1 MLIRHKISIDVYNVI
16 HQKLCMKKQNINL
29 YLASPRGFCAGV
41 DRAVKIV
48 EETIKKFGSPVYVRH
63 EIVHNKDVVNSLA
76 KIGAVFVEEVNEAPV
91 DRPIIFSA
99 HGVAK
104 SVINEANQRKMIS
117 IDATCPLVT
126 KVHNE
131 TVRHYNLGRHILLV
145 GHKNHPE
152 VTGTMGQVP
161 KEFVTLIET
170 EEDALNVKVLET
182 NKIAYATQTT
192 LSLDDTAAILKILKL
207 RFPDIKG
214 PNSEDIC
221 YATTNRQT
229 AVKSMAKLCDIILVI
244 GAKNSSNS
252 LRLVEV
258 AIAHGVKVAKLIPD
272 IETLEEFLNTFE
284 AHTAPNIGLTAG
296 ASAPETLVQV
306 LISKLKKN
314 FEVNLLDHE
323 VTKENVKFNLPKML
337 R

>member
-1 MLIRHKISIDVYNVI
+1 
-16 HQKLCMKKQNINL
+16 MKKQNINL

-76 KIGAVFVEEVNEAPV
+76 KIGAVFVEEVHEAPK

-99 HGVAK
+99 HGVPK
-104 SVINEANQRKMIS
+104 SVVNEAKQREMIS

-131 TVRHYNLGRHILLV
+131 TIRHYNLGRHILLV
-145 GHKNHPE
+145 GHRNHPE
-152 VTGTMGQVP
+152 VIGTMGQVP
-161 KEFVTLIET
+161 NEFVSLIET
-170 EEDALNVKVLET
+170 IDDAINIKVKNTEKL
-182 NKIAYATQTT
+182 AYATQTT
-192 LSLDDTAAILKILKL
+192 LSLDDTKEILTVLIK
-207 RFPDIKG
+207 RFPSIKG

-221 YATTNRQT
+221 YATTNRQQ
-229 AVKSMAKLCDIILVI
+229 AVKSMAKLCDTILVI
-244 GAKNSSNS
+244 GAQNSSNS

-258 AIAHGVKVAKLIPD
+258 ALGHGVKTAQLIPD
-272 IETLEEFLNTFE
+272 EYTLDKFLESFNPSLT
-284 AHTAPNIGLTAG
+284 PNLGLTAG

-306 LISKLKKN
+306 LISKLKKD
-314 FEVNLLDHE
+314 FEVNLVDHT
-323 VTKENVKFNLPKML
+323 VTKENITFNLPKIL

>member
-1 MLIRHKISIDVYNVI
+1 
-16 HQKLCMKKQNINL
+16 MKKQNINL

-76 KIGAVFVEEVNEAPV
+76 KIGAVFVEEVHEAPK

-99 HGVAK
+99 HGVPK
-104 SVINEANQRKMIS
+104 SVVNEAKQREMIS

-131 TVRHYNLGRHILLV
+131 TIRHYNLGRHILLV
-145 GHKNHPE
+145 GHRNHPE
-152 VTGTMGQVP
+152 VIGTMGQVP
-161 KEFVTLIET
+161 NEFVSLIET
-170 EEDALNVKVLET
+170 IDDAMNIKVKNTEKL
-182 NKIAYATQTT
+182 AYATQTT
-192 LSLDDTAAILKILKL
+192 LSLDDTKEILTVLKK
-207 RFPDIKG
+207 RFPSIKG

-221 YATTNRQT
+221 YATTNRQQ
-229 AVKSMAKLCDIILVI
+229 AVKSMAKLCDTILVI
-244 GAKNSSNS
+244 GAQNSSNS

-258 AIAHGVKVAKLIPD
+258 ALGHGVKTAQLIPD
-272 IETLEEFLNTFE
+272 EYTLNKFLESFNPSLT
-284 AHTAPNIGLTAG
+284 PNLGLTAG

-306 LISKLKKN
+306 LISKLKKD
-314 FEVNLLDHE
+314 FEVNLVDHT
-323 VTKENVKFNLPKML
+323 VTKENITFNLPKIL

>member
-1 MLIRHKISIDVYNVI
+1 
-16 HQKLCMKKQNINL
+16 MKKQNINL

-152 VTGTMGQVP
+152 DTGTMGQVP

-170 EEDALNVKVLET
+170 EDDALNVKVSET

>member
-1 MLIRHKISIDVYNVI
+1 
-16 HQKLCMKKQNINL
+16 MKKQNINL

-170 EEDALNVKVLET
+170 EEDALNVKVSET
-182 NKIAYATQTT
+182 KKIAYATQTT

-272 IETLEEFLNTFE
+272 IETLEEFLNTFQ

>member
-1 MLIRHKISIDVYNVI
+1 
-16 HQKLCMKKQNINL
+16 MKKQNINL

-48 EETIKKFGSPVYVRH
+48 EESIKKFGAPIYVRH
-63 EIVHNKDVVNSLA
+63 EIVHNKDVVNSLER
-76 KIGAVFVEEVNEAPV
+76 IGAVFVDEVNQAPK

-104 SVINEANQRKMIS
+104 SVVIEAQKRKMIA

-131 TVRHYNLGRHILLV
+131 AIKHYNLGRHILLV

-161 KEFVTLIET
+161 EENVSLIENI
-170 EEDALNVKVLET
+170 EDAKLINVENPDKL
-182 NKIAYATQTT
+182 AYATQTT
-192 LSLDDTAAILKILKL
+192 LSLDDTREIIQVLKE
-207 RFPDIKG
+207 RFPLIKG

-221 YATTNRQT
+221 YATTNRQQ
-229 AVKSMAKLCDIILVI
+229 AVKSMAEFCDTILVI

-258 AIAHGVKVAKLIPD
+258 ALNHGVKTSHLIPD
-272 IETLEEFLNTFE
+272 EHTLDQFLESFNPTLS
-284 AHTAPNIGLTAG
+284 PNLGLTAG

-306 LISKLKKN
+306 LISKLKKD
-314 FEVNLLDHE
+314 FEVNLVDHE
-323 VTKENVKFNLPKML
+323 VTKENITFNLPKIL

>member
-1 MLIRHKISIDVYNVI
+1 
-16 HQKLCMKKQNINL
+16 MKKQNINL

-63 EIVHNKDVVNSLA
+63 EIVHNQDVVNSLA

-170 EEDALNVKVLET
+170 EEDALNVKVSET

-284 AHTAPNIGLTAG
+284 AHTTPNIGLTAG

>member
-1 MLIRHKISIDVYNVI
+1 
-16 HQKLCMKKQNINL
+16 MKKQNINL

-76 KIGAVFVEEVNEAPV
+76 KIGAVFVDEVHEAPK

-104 SVINEANQRKMIS
+104 SVVNEANKRKMIS

-131 TVRHYNLGRHILLV
+131 TIRHYNLGRHILLV

-152 VTGTMGQVP
+152 VIGTMGQVP
-161 KEFVTLIET
+161 SEFVTLIET
-170 EEDALNVKVLET
+170 VDDAKNINVKNSEKL
-182 NKIAYATQTT
+182 AYATQTT
-192 LSLDDTAAILKILKL
+192 LSLDDTREILTVLKK
-207 RFPDIKG
+207 RFPSIKG

-221 YATTNRQT
+221 YATTNRQQ
-229 AVKSMAKLCDIILVI
+229 AVKSMANLCDTILVI
-244 GAKNSSNS
+244 GAENSSNS

-258 AIAHGVKVAKLIPD
+258 ALSHGVKKAQLIPD
-272 IETLEEFLNTFE
+272 EYRLDQFLEGFDPSIT
-284 AHTAPNIGLTAG
+284 PNLGLTAG

-306 LISKLKKN
+306 LISKLKKD
-314 FEVNLLDHE
+314 FDVNLIDHA
-323 VTKENVKFNLPKML
+323 VTKENITFNLPKVL

>member
-1 MLIRHKISIDVYNVI
+1 
-16 HQKLCMKKQNINL
+16 MKKQNINL

-170 EEDALNVKVLET
+170 EDDALNVKVSET
-182 NKIAYATQTT
+182 KKIAYATQTT

>member
-1 MLIRHKISIDVYNVI
+1 
-16 HQKLCMKKQNINL
+16 MKKQNINL

-76 KIGAVFVEEVNEAPV
+76 KIGAVFVDEVHEAPK

-104 SVINEANQRKMIS
+104 SVVNEANERKMIS

-131 TVRHYNLGRHILLV
+131 TIRHYNLGRHILLV

-152 VTGTMGQVP
+152 VVGTMGQVP
-161 KEFVTLIET
+161 GKFVSLIET
-170 EEDALNVKVLET
+170 VDDARKINVKNSEKL
-182 NKIAYATQTT
+182 AYATQTT
-192 LSLDDTAAILKILKL
+192 LSLDDTREILTVLKR
-207 RFPDIKG
+207 RFPSIKG

-221 YATTNRQT
+221 YATTNRQQ
-229 AVKSMAKLCDIILVI
+229 AVKSMANLCDTILVI
-244 GAKNSSNS
+244 GAENSSNS

-258 AIAHGVKVAKLIPD
+258 ALSHGVKKAQLIPD
-272 IETLEEFLNTFE
+272 EYRLDQFLESFNPSIT
-284 AHTAPNIGLTAG
+284 PNLGLTAG

-306 LISKLKKN
+306 LISKLKKD
-314 FEVNLLDHE
+314 FDVNLIDHA
-323 VTKENVKFNLPKML
+323 VTQENITFNLPKIL

>member
-1 MLIRHKISIDVYNVI
+1 
-16 HQKLCMKKQNINL
+16 MKKQNINL

-161 KEFVTLIET
+161 NEFVTLIET
-170 EEDALNVKVLET
+170 EEDALNVKVSET
-182 NKIAYATQTT
+182 QKIAYATQTT
-192 LSLDDTAAILKILKL
+192 LSLDDTATILKILKS

-284 AHTAPNIGLTAG
+284 AHTTPNIGLTAG

>member
-1 MLIRHKISIDVYNVI
+1 
-16 HQKLCMKKQNINL
+16 MKKQNINL

-48 EETIKKFGSPVYVRH
+48 EETIKKYGSPVYVRH

-76 KIGAVFVEEVNEAPV
+76 NIGAIFVDEVHEAPV

-99 HGVAK
+99 HGVPK
-104 SVINEANQRKMIS
+104 SVVKEAKDRKMVS

-152 VTGTMGQVP
+152 VIGTMGQVP
-161 KEFVTLIET
+161 PDSISLIET
-170 EEDALNVKVLET
+170 EDDAMNVQVSNPDNL
-182 NKIAYATQTT
+182 AYATQTT
-192 LSLDDTAAILKILKL
+192 LSLDDTAVILKILKN
-207 RFPDIKG
+207 RFSNIKG

-221 YATTNRQT
+221 YATTNRQH
-229 AVKSMAKLCDIILVI
+229 AVKSMAKVCDCILVI
-244 GAKNSSNS
+244 GAENSSNS

-258 AIAHGVKVAKLIPD
+258 ALANGVKIAKLIPD
-272 IETLEEFLNTFE
+272 ETTLDQFLNTLDALE
-284 AHTAPNIGLTAG
+284 SPNIGLTAG

-306 LISKLKKN
+306 LISKLKKD
-314 FEVNLLDHE
+314 FQVNLIDHE
-323 VTKENVKFNLPKML
+323 VTKENVTFNLPKIL

>member
-1 MLIRHKISIDVYNVI
+1 
-16 HQKLCMKKQNINL
+16 MKKQNINL

-48 EETIKKFGSPVYVRH
+48 EETIKKYGSPVYVRH

-76 KIGAVFVEEVNEAPV
+76 KIGAVFVEEVHEAPV

-104 SVINEANQRKMIS
+104 SVVKEANNRKMIS

-152 VTGTMGQVP
+152 VIGTMGQVP
-161 KEFVTLIET
+161 SDSVSLIET
-170 EEDALNVKVLET
+170 EDDAMNVQVSDPDKL
-182 NKIAYATQTT
+182 AFATQTT
-192 LSLDDTAAILKILKL
+192 LSLDDTSAILKILKS
-207 RFPDIKG
+207 RFSNIKG
-214 PNSEDIC
+214 PSSEDIC
-221 YATTNRQT
+221 YATTNRQH
-229 AVKSMAKLCDIILVI
+229 AVKSMAKLCDSILVI
-244 GAKNSSNS
+244 GAENSSNS

-258 AIAHGVKVAKLIPD
+258 ALANGVKTAKLIPD
-272 IETLEEFLNTFE
+272 EKTLDEFLSRLDALE
-284 AHTAPNIGLTAG
+284 SPNIGLTAG

-306 LISKLKKN
+306 LISKLKKD
-314 FEVNLLDHE
+314 FHVNLIEHE
-323 VTKENVKFNLPKML
+323 VTKENVTFNLPKIL

>member
-1 MLIRHKISIDVYNVI
+1 
-16 HQKLCMKKQNINL
+16 MKKQNINL

-76 KIGAVFVEEVNEAPV
+76 KIGAVFVEEVDEAPV

-170 EEDALNVKVLET
+170 EEDALNVKVSET

-284 AHTAPNIGLTAG
+284 AHTTPNIGLTAG

>member
-1 MLIRHKISIDVYNVI
+1 
-16 HQKLCMKKQNINL
+16 MKKQNINL

-76 KIGAVFVEEVNEAPV
+76 KIGAVFVDEVHEAPT

-104 SVINEANQRKMIS
+104 SVVNEANKRKMIS

-131 TVRHYNLGRHILLV
+131 TIRHYNLGRHILLV

-152 VTGTMGQVP
+152 VIGTMGQVP
-161 KEFVTLIET
+161 SEFVSLIET
-170 EEDALNVKVLET
+170 VDDARIINVKNSEKL
-182 NKIAYATQTT
+182 AYATQTT
-192 LSLDDTAAILKILKL
+192 LSLDDTREILTVLKK
-207 RFPDIKG
+207 RFPSIKG

-221 YATTNRQT
+221 YATTNRQQ
-229 AVKSMAKLCDIILVI
+229 AVKSMANLCDTILVI
-244 GAKNSSNS
+244 GAENSSNS

-258 AIAHGVKVAKLIPD
+258 ALSHGVKKAQLIPD
-272 IETLEEFLNTFE
+272 EYRLDQFLEGFNPSIT
-284 AHTAPNIGLTAG
+284 PNLGLTAG

-306 LISKLKKN
+306 LISKLKKD
-314 FEVNLLDHE
+314 FDVNLIDHT
-323 VTKENVKFNLPKML
+323 VTKENITFNLPKIL

>member
-1 MLIRHKISIDVYNVI
+1 MNVI
-16 HQKLCMKKQNINL
+16 YQKLIMNKQNINL

-48 EETIKKFGSPVYVRH
+48 EQTIKQFGAPVYVRH

-76 KIGAVFVEEVNEAPV
+76 KIGAIFVDDVSEAPNN
-91 DRPIIFSA
+91 RPIIFSA

-104 SVINEANQRKMIS
+104 SVVQEAEERNMVS

-131 TVRHYNLGRHILLV
+131 TIRHYNLGRHVLLI
-145 GHKNHPE
+145 GHRNHPE
-152 VTGTMGQVP
+152 VEGTMGQVP
-161 KEFVTLIET
+161 ESSITLIET
-170 EEDALNVKVLET
+170 EDDALNVDVSEP
-182 NKIAYATQTT
+182 NKLAFATQTT
-192 LSLDDTAAILKILKL
+192 LSLDDTAKILKIIKL
-207 RFPDIKG
+207 RFPNIKG

-221 YATTNRQT
+221 YATTNRQK

-258 AIAHGVKVAKLIPD
+258 AQANGVKTAHLID
-272 IETLEEFLNTFE
+272 NEDTLNKFLDEFDSKSM
-284 AHTAPNIGLTAG
+284 PNVGLTAG

-306 LISKLKKN
+306 LISKLRKR
-314 FEVNLLDHE
+314 FDVNLIDHE
-323 VTKENVKFNLPKML
+323 VTKESVTFNLPKIL

>member
-1 MLIRHKISIDVYNVI
+1 
-16 HQKLCMKKQNINL
+16 MKKQNINL

-170 EEDALNVKVLET
+170 EEDALNVKVSET

>member
-1 MLIRHKISIDVYNVI
+1 
-16 HQKLCMKKQNINL
+16 MKKQNINL

-48 EETIKKFGSPVYVRH
+48 EETIKKYGSPVYVRH

-76 KIGAVFVEEVNEAPV
+76 KIGAVFVEEVHEAPV

-104 SVINEANQRKMIS
+104 SVVQEAKNRKMIS

-152 VTGTMGQVP
+152 VIGTMGQVP
-161 KEFVTLIET
+161 SNSVSLIET
-170 EEDALNVKVLET
+170 EDDAKNVQVSDPDKL
-182 NKIAYATQTT
+182 AFATQTT
-192 LSLDDTAAILKILKL
+192 LSLDDTSAILKILKS
-207 RFPDIKG
+207 RFSNIKG
-214 PNSEDIC
+214 PSSEDIC
-221 YATTNRQT
+221 YATTNRQH
-229 AVKSMAKLCDIILVI
+229 AVKSMAKLCDSILVI
-244 GAKNSSNS
+244 GAENSSNS

-258 AIAHGVKVAKLIPD
+258 ALANGVKIAKLIPD
-272 IETLEEFLNTFE
+272 EKTLDQFLSRLDALE
-284 AHTAPNIGLTAG
+284 SPNIGLTAG

-306 LISKLKKN
+306 LISKLKKD
-314 FEVNLLDHE
+314 FHVNLIEHE
-323 VTKENVKFNLPKML
+323 VTKENVTFNLPKIL

>member
-1 MLIRHKISIDVYNVI
+1 
-16 HQKLCMKKQNINL
+16 MKKQNINL

-76 KIGAVFVEEVNEAPV
+76 KIGAVFVEEVYEAPV

-170 EEDALNVKVLET
+170 EEDALNVKVSET
-182 NKIAYATQTT
+182 KKIAYATQTT

-258 AIAHGVKVAKLIPD
+258 AVAHGVKVAKLIPD
-272 IETLEEFLNTFE
+272 IKTLEEFLNTFE
-284 AHTAPNIGLTAG
+284 AHTTPNIGLTAG

>member
-1 MLIRHKISIDVYNVI
+1 
-16 HQKLCMKKQNINL
+16 MKKQNINL

-76 KIGAVFVEEVNEAPV
+76 KIGAVFVEEVHEAPE

-99 HGVAK
+99 HGVPK
-104 SVINEANQRKMIS
+104 SVVNEAKQRKMIS

-131 TVRHYNLGRHILLV
+131 TIRHYNLGRHILLV
-145 GHKNHPE
+145 GHRNHPE
-152 VTGTMGQVP
+152 VIGTMGQVP
-161 KEFVTLIET
+161 NEFVSLIET
-170 EEDALNVKVLET
+170 IDDAINIKVKNTEKL
-182 NKIAYATQTT
+182 AYATQTT
-192 LSLDDTAAILKILKL
+192 LSLDDTKEILTVLIK
-207 RFPDIKG
+207 RFPSIKG

-221 YATTNRQT
+221 YATTNRQQ
-229 AVKSMAKLCDIILVI
+229 AVKSMAKLCDTILVI
-244 GAKNSSNS
+244 GAQNSSNS

-258 AIAHGVKVAKLIPD
+258 ALGHGVKAAQLIPD
-272 IETLEEFLNTFE
+272 EYTLDKFLESFNPLLT
-284 AHTAPNIGLTAG
+284 PNLGLTAG

-306 LISKLKKN
+306 LISKLQKD
-314 FEVNLLDHE
+314 FEVNLVDHT
-323 VTKENVKFNLPKML
+323 VTKENITFNLPKIL

>member
-1 MLIRHKISIDVYNVI
+1 
-16 HQKLCMKKQNINL
+16 MKKQNINL

-76 KIGAVFVEEVNEAPV
+76 KIGAVFVDEVHEAPK

-104 SVINEANQRKMIS
+104 SVVNEANKRKMIS

-131 TVRHYNLGRHILLV
+131 TIRHYNLGRHILLV

-152 VTGTMGQVP
+152 VIGTMGQVP
-161 KEFVTLIET
+161 SEFVSLIET
-170 EEDALNVKVLET
+170 VDDARIINVKNSEKL
-182 NKIAYATQTT
+182 AYATQTT
-192 LSLDDTAAILKILKL
+192 LSLDDTREILTVLKK
-207 RFPDIKG
+207 RFPSIKG

-221 YATTNRQT
+221 YATTNRQQ
-229 AVKSMAKLCDIILVI
+229 AVKSMANLCDTILVI
-244 GAKNSSNS
+244 GAENSSNS

-258 AIAHGVKVAKLIPD
+258 ALSHGVKKAQLIPD
-272 IETLEEFLNTFE
+272 EYRLDQFLEGFNPSIS
-284 AHTAPNIGLTAG
+284 PNLGLTAG

-306 LISKLKKN
+306 LISKLKKD
-314 FEVNLLDHE
+314 FDVNLIDHA
-323 VTKENVKFNLPKML
+323 VTKENITFNLPKIL

>member
-1 MLIRHKISIDVYNVI
+1 
-16 HQKLCMKKQNINL
+16 MKKQNINL

-76 KIGAVFVEEVNEAPV
+76 KIGAVFVDEVHEAPK

-104 SVINEANQRKMIS
+104 SVVNEANKRKMIS

-131 TVRHYNLGRHILLV
+131 TIRHYNLGRHILLV

-152 VTGTMGQVP
+152 VIGTMGQVP
-161 KEFVTLIET
+161 SEFVSLIET
-170 EEDALNVKVLET
+170 VDDARIINVKNTEKL
-182 NKIAYATQTT
+182 AYATQTT
-192 LSLDDTAAILKILKL
+192 LSLDDTREILTVLKK
-207 RFPDIKG
+207 RFPSIKG

-221 YATTNRQT
+221 YATTNRQQ
-229 AVKSMAKLCDIILVI
+229 AVKSMANLCDTILVI
-244 GAKNSSNS
+244 GAENSSNS

-258 AIAHGVKVAKLIPD
+258 ALSHGVKKAQLIPD
-272 IETLEEFLNTFE
+272 EYRLDQFLEGFNPSIT
-284 AHTAPNIGLTAG
+284 PNLGLTAG

-306 LISKLKKN
+306 LISKLKKD
-314 FEVNLLDHE
+314 FDVNLIDHA
-323 VTKENVKFNLPKML
+323 VTKENITFNLPKIL

>member
-1 MLIRHKISIDVYNVI
+1 
-16 HQKLCMKKQNINL
+16 MKKQNINL

-76 KIGAVFVEEVNEAPV
+76 KIGAVFVDEVHEAPT

-104 SVINEANQRKMIS
+104 SVVNEANKRKMIS

-131 TVRHYNLGRHILLV
+131 TIRHYNLGRHILLV

-152 VTGTMGQVP
+152 VIGTMGQVP
-161 KEFVTLIET
+161 SEFVSLIET
-170 EEDALNVKVLET
+170 VDDARNIKVKNSEKL
-182 NKIAYATQTT
+182 AYATQTT
-192 LSLDDTAAILKILKL
+192 LSLDDTREILTVLKK
-207 RFPDIKG
+207 RFPSIKG

-221 YATTNRQT
+221 YATTNRQQ
-229 AVKSMAKLCDIILVI
+229 AVKSMANLCDTILVI
-244 GAKNSSNS
+244 GAENSSNS

-258 AIAHGVKVAKLIPD
+258 ALSHGVKKAQLIPD
-272 IETLEEFLNTFE
+272 EYRLDQFLEGFNPSIS
-284 AHTAPNIGLTAG
+284 PNLGLTAG

-306 LISKLKKN
+306 LISKLKKD
-314 FEVNLLDHE
+314 FDVNLIDHA
-323 VTKENVKFNLPKML
+323 VTKENITFNLPKIL

>member
-1 MLIRHKISIDVYNVI
+1 
-16 HQKLCMKKQNINL
+16 MKKQNINL

-63 EIVHNKDVVNSLA
+63 EIVHNQDVVNSLA
-76 KIGAVFVEEVNEAPV
+76 KIGAVFVEEVDEAPI

-170 EEDALNVKVLET
+170 EEDALNVKVSET
-182 NKIAYATQTT
+182 QKIAYATQTT
-192 LSLDDTAAILKILKL
+192 LSLDDTATILKILKS

-284 AHTAPNIGLTAG
+284 AHTTPNIGLTAG

>member
-1 MLIRHKISIDVYNVI
+1 
-16 HQKLCMKKQNINL
+16 MKKQNINL

-170 EEDALNVKVLET
+170 EEDALNVKVSET

-284 AHTAPNIGLTAG
+284 AHTTPNIGLTAG

>member
-1 MLIRHKISIDVYNVI
+1 
-16 HQKLCMKKQNINL
+16 MKKQNINL

-76 KIGAVFVEEVNEAPV
+76 KIGAVFVDEVNEAPK

-104 SVINEANQRKMIS
+104 SVVNEANKRKMIS

-131 TVRHYNLGRHILLV
+131 TIRHYNLGRHILLV

-152 VTGTMGQVP
+152 VIGTMGQVP
-161 KEFVTLIET
+161 SEFVSLIET
-170 EEDALNVKVLET
+170 VDDARNINVKNSEKL
-182 NKIAYATQTT
+182 AYATQTT
-192 LSLDDTAAILKILKL
+192 LSLDDTREILTVLKK
-207 RFPDIKG
+207 RFPSIKG

-221 YATTNRQT
+221 YATTNRQQ
-229 AVKSMAKLCDIILVI
+229 AVKSMANLCDTILVI
-244 GAKNSSNS
+244 GAENSSNS

-258 AIAHGVKVAKLIPD
+258 ALSHGVKKAQLIPD
-272 IETLEEFLNTFE
+272 EYRLDQFLEGFNPSIT
-284 AHTAPNIGLTAG
+284 PNLGLTAG

-306 LISKLKKN
+306 LISKLKKD
-314 FEVNLLDHE
+314 FDVNLIDHA
-323 VTKENVKFNLPKML
+323 VTKENITFNLPKIL

>member
-1 MLIRHKISIDVYNVI
+1 
-16 HQKLCMKKQNINL
+16 MKKQNINL

-48 EETIKKFGSPVYVRH
+48 EETIKKYGSPVYVRH

-76 KIGAVFVEEVNEAPV
+76 KIGAIFVDEVHEAPV

-99 HGVAK
+99 HGVPK
-104 SVINEANQRKMIS
+104 SVVKEAKDRKMVS

-152 VTGTMGQVP
+152 VIGTMGQVP
-161 KEFVTLIET
+161 PDSISLIET
-170 EEDALNVKVLET
+170 EDDAMNVQVSNPDNL
-182 NKIAYATQTT
+182 AYATQTT
-192 LSLDDTAAILKILKL
+192 LSLDDTAVILKILKN
-207 RFPDIKG
+207 RFSNIKG

-221 YATTNRQT
+221 YATTNRQH
-229 AVKSMAKLCDIILVI
+229 AVKSMAKVCDCILVI
-244 GAKNSSNS
+244 GAENSSNS

-258 AIAHGVKVAKLIPD
+258 ALANGVKIAKLIPD
-272 IETLEEFLNTFE
+272 EATLDQFLNTLDALE
-284 AHTAPNIGLTAG
+284 SPNIGLTAG

-306 LISKLKKN
+306 LISKLKKD
-314 FEVNLLDHE
+314 FQVNLIDHE
-323 VTKENVKFNLPKML
+323 VTKENVTFNLPKIL

>member
-1 MLIRHKISIDVYNVI
+1 
-16 HQKLCMKKQNINL
+16 MKKQNINL

-76 KIGAVFVEEVNEAPV
+76 KIGAVFVEEVHEAPK

-99 HGVAK
+99 HGVPK
-104 SVINEANQRKMIS
+104 SVVNEAKKREMIS

-131 TVRHYNLGRHILLV
+131 TIRHYNLGRHILLV
-145 GHKNHPE
+145 GHRNHPE
-152 VTGTMGQVP
+152 VIGTMGQVP
-161 KEFVTLIET
+161 NEFVSLIET
-170 EEDALNVKVLET
+170 IDDAMNIKVKNTEKL
-182 NKIAYATQTT
+182 AYATQTT
-192 LSLDDTAAILKILKL
+192 LSLDDTKEILTVLKK
-207 RFPDIKG
+207 RFPSIKG

-221 YATTNRQT
+221 YATTNRQQ
-229 AVKSMAKLCDIILVI
+229 AVKSMAKLCDTILVI
-244 GAKNSSNS
+244 GAQNSSNS

-258 AIAHGVKVAKLIPD
+258 ALGHGVKTAQLIPD
-272 IETLEEFLNTFE
+272 EYTLDKFLEGFNPSLT
-284 AHTAPNIGLTAG
+284 PNLGLTAG

-306 LISKLKKN
+306 LISKLKKD
-314 FEVNLLDHE
+314 FEVNLVDHT
-323 VTKENVKFNLPKML
+323 VTKENITFNLPKIL

>member
-1 MLIRHKISIDVYNVI
+1 
-16 HQKLCMKKQNINL
+16 MKKQNINL

-170 EEDALNVKVLET
+170 EDDALNVKVSET

-284 AHTAPNIGLTAG
+284 AHTTPNIGLTAG

-337 R
+337 RLE

>member
-1 MLIRHKISIDVYNVI
+1 
-16 HQKLCMKKQNINL
+16 MKKQNINL

-104 SVINEANQRKMIS
+104 SVINEANERKMIS

-131 TVRHYNLGRHILLV
+131 TVKHYNLGRHILLV

-170 EEDALNVKVLET
+170 EEDALNVKVSET
-182 NKIAYATQTT
+182 KKIAYATQTT

-284 AHTAPNIGLTAG
+284 ANTAPNIGLTAG

>member
-1 MLIRHKISIDVYNVI
+1 
-16 HQKLCMKKQNINL
+16 MKKQNINL

-48 EETIKKFGSPVYVRH
+48 EESIKKFGAPIYVRH
-63 EIVHNKDVVNSLA
+63 EIVHNKDVVNSLER
-76 KIGAVFVEEVNEAPV
+76 IGAVFVDEVNQAPK

-104 SVINEANQRKMIS
+104 SVVIEAQKRKMIA

-131 TVRHYNLGRHILLV
+131 AIKHYNLGRHILLV

-152 VTGTMGQVP
+152 VIGTMGQVP
-161 KEFVTLIET
+161 EENVSLIENI
-170 EEDALNVKVLET
+170 EDAKLIKVENPDKL
-182 NKIAYATQTT
+182 AYATQTT
-192 LSLDDTAAILKILKL
+192 LSLDDTREIIQVLKE
-207 RFPDIKG
+207 RFPLIKG

-221 YATTNRQT
+221 YATTNRQQ
-229 AVKSMAKLCDIILVI
+229 AVKSMAEFCDTILVI

-258 AIAHGVKVAKLIPD
+258 ALNHGVKTSHLIPD
-272 IETLEEFLNTFE
+272 EHTLDQFLESFNPTLS
-284 AHTAPNIGLTAG
+284 PNLGLTAG

-306 LISKLKKN
+306 LISKLKKD
-314 FEVNLLDHE
+314 FEVNLVDHE
-323 VTKENVKFNLPKML
+323 VTKENITFNLPKIL

>member
-1 MLIRHKISIDVYNVI
+1 
-16 HQKLCMKKQNINL
+16 MKKQNINL

-131 TVRHYNLGRHILLV
+131 TVRHYNFGRHILLV

-170 EEDALNVKVLET
+170 EDDALNVKVSET

-284 AHTAPNIGLTAG
+284 AHTTPNIGLTAG

>member
-1 MLIRHKISIDVYNVI
+1 
-16 HQKLCMKKQNINL
+16 MKKQNINL

-76 KIGAVFVEEVNEAPV
+76 KIGAVFVDEVHQAPK

-104 SVINEANQRKMIS
+104 SVVNEANKRKMIS

-131 TVRHYNLGRHILLV
+131 TIRHYNLGRHILLV

-152 VTGTMGQVP
+152 VIGTMGQVP
-161 KEFVTLIET
+161 SEFVSLIET
-170 EEDALNVKVLET
+170 VDDARIINVKNSEKL
-182 NKIAYATQTT
+182 AYATQTT
-192 LSLDDTAAILKILKL
+192 LSLDDTREILTVLKK
-207 RFPDIKG
+207 RFPSIKG

-221 YATTNRQT
+221 YATTNRQQ
-229 AVKSMAKLCDIILVI
+229 AVKSMANLCDTILVI
-244 GAKNSSNS
+244 GAENSSNS

-258 AIAHGVKVAKLIPD
+258 ALSHGVKKAQLIPD
-272 IETLEEFLNTFE
+272 EYRLDQFLEGFDPSIT
-284 AHTAPNIGLTAG
+284 PNLGLTAG

-306 LISKLKKN
+306 LISKLKKD
-314 FEVNLLDHE
+314 FDVNLIDHA
-323 VTKENVKFNLPKML
+323 VTKENITFNLPKIL

>member
-1 MLIRHKISIDVYNVI
+1 
-16 HQKLCMKKQNINL
+16 MKKQNINL

-76 KIGAVFVEEVNEAPV
+76 KIGAVFVDEVHEAPK

-104 SVINEANQRKMIS
+104 SVVNEANERKMIS

-126 KVHNE
+126 KVHSE
-131 TVRHYNLGRHILLV
+131 TIRHYNLGRHILLV

-152 VTGTMGQVP
+152 VIGTMGQVP
-161 KEFVTLIET
+161 SEFVSLIET
-170 EEDALNVKVLET
+170 VEDAKNISVKNSEKL
-182 NKIAYATQTT
+182 AYATQTT
-192 LSLDDTAAILKILKL
+192 LSIDDTQEILTVLKK
-207 RFPDIKG
+207 RFPSIKG

-221 YATTNRQT
+221 YATTNRQQ
-229 AVKSMAKLCDIILVI
+229 AVKSMAKLCDTILVI
-244 GAKNSSNS
+244 GAENSSNS

-258 AIAHGVKVAKLIPD
+258 ALSHGVKKAQLIPD
-272 IETLEEFLNTFE
+272 EYTLDQFLEGFNPSIT
-284 AHTAPNIGLTAG
+284 PNLGLTAG

-306 LISKLKKN
+306 LISKLKKD
-314 FEVNLLDHE
+314 FDVNLIDHA
-323 VTKENVKFNLPKML
+323 VTKENITFNLPKIL

>member
-1 MLIRHKISIDVYNVI
+1 
-16 HQKLCMKKQNINL
+16 MKKQNINL

-104 SVINEANQRKMIS
+104 SVINEANERKMIS

-170 EEDALNVKVLET
+170 EEDALNVKVSET
-182 NKIAYATQTT
+182 KKIAYATQTT
-192 LSLDDTAAILKILKL
+192 LSLDDTATILKILKS